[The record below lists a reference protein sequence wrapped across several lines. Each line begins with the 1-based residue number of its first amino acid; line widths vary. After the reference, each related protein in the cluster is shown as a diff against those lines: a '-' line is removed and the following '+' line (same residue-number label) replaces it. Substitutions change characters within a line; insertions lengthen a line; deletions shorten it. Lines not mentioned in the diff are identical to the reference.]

1 MESAI
6 DWHGARALL
15 EWQIELGVTETI
27 LDQPV
32 DRYALASKLV
42 NPAEDKLPAT
52 SGAKSG
58 THPAG
63 GPVARPPG
71 DPDPVA
77 VAVEVAGAAR
87 TLPALREALAGYGH
101 CALKQG
107 ARNLVFSDGNPK
119 ARVMVIGEAPG
130 RDEDRAGRPFVGHE
144 GQFLDKM
151 LAAINLDRAAS
162 EVERG
167 VYMVTVLP
175 WRPPQNRDFQS
186 EDMAMMVPFMA
197 RHVALAA
204 PDVIVLMG
212 NLSCQAA
219 LGVRGI
225 ARLRGT
231 WTTALGRPALPMMA
245 PGMVLRSPEAK
256 REAWADLLALRAHLE
271 G

>member
-1 MESAI
+1 
-6 DWHGARALL
+6 
-15 EWQIELGVTETI
+15 
-27 LDQPV
+27 
-32 DRYALASKLV
+32 
-42 NPAEDKLPAT
+42 
-52 SGAKSG
+52 
-58 THPAG
+58 
-63 GPVARPPG
+63 
-71 DPDPVA
+71 
-77 VAVEVAGAAR
+77 
-87 TLPALREALAGYGH
+87 
-101 CALKQG
+101 
-107 ARNLVFSDGNPK
+107 
-119 ARVMVIGEAPG
+119 
-130 RDEDRAGRPFVGHE
+130 
-144 GQFLDKM
+144 
-151 LAAINLDRAAS
+151 
-162 EVERG
+162 
-167 VYMVTVLP
+167 MVTVLP

-231 WTTALGRPALPMMA
+231 WTTAWGRPALPMMA